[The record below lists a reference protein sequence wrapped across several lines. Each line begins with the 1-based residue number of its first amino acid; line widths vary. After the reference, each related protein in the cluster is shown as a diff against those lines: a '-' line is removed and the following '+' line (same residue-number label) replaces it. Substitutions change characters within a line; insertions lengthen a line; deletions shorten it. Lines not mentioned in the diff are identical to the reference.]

1 MNTLNMLAQD
11 HCTELHA
18 HEGVVHGH
26 QLLELHRAVPDWHIV
41 ERDGYAC
48 LKRSFH
54 FGSFAE
60 ALAFTDK
67 VGALAQE
74 EGHHP
79 TIVTEWGHVSVSW
92 WTHAL
97 KGLHR
102 NDFIMAAKTDLLYAQ
117 GRPGLRA
124 G

>member
-1 MNTLNMLAQD
+1 MNTLNLLAQD
-11 HCTELHA
+11 HVTELHA

-102 NDFIMAAKTDLLYAQ
+102 NDFVMAAKTDLLYAQ
-117 GRPGLRA
+117 GRPGLRV